1 MTRQPIGPKPL
12 PDDLVRAM
20 KTFAITNSLQG
31 AEGPRPMTD
40 AERIKELETRVA
52 ELERRLNGGAGGT
65 PVGPYDLPQ
74 MRAYFVGT
82 PPIAKSSDQ

>member
-1 MTRQPIGPKPL
+1 MTE
-12 PDDLVRAM
+12 PDEALLWARENSPPHIYVELANAANAYRA
-20 KTFAITNSLQG
+20 G
-31 AEGPRPMTD
+31 AAAS
-40 AERIKELETRVA
+40 AERIKELEARVA

-82 PPIAKSSDQ
+82 PPIAKISDQ